1 MAKRPGTTAARAHR
15 LPCGAIGKAGAD
27 RRSRDEHRRM
37 LGGCNM
43 ATERARN
50 LQDTFLER
58 VRQART
64 PLTVFLTNGVRLQGF
79 VAGFDNFC
87 VLLERDEQ
95 VQLVYK
101 HAISTIVPLQQVDL
115 H

>member
-1 MAKRPGTTAARAHR
+1 
-15 LPCGAIGKAGAD
+15 
-27 RRSRDEHRRM
+27 
-37 LGGCNM
+37 M

-50 LQDTFLER
+50 LPDTFLEG

-64 PLTVFLTNGVRLQGF
+64 PVTVFLTNGVRLQGV

-87 VLLERDEQ
+87 VLLQRDEQ

-115 H
+115 HEAAEGRVQAAQEQPRPLLVERMHRSRG